1 MWKHGKDRLAGVLW
15 LSWFGCEVCT
25 LLKYR
30 HELLCNWQV
39 CKEDVLTGEIRASTE
54 KYWVTGWQC
63 DFPQFKTSIISV
75 TRFVVMSISIFF
87 RRRQL
92 MFHKG
97 DAVSVIIES
106 TKIPMFFLKSQNS
119 VLAVN
124 SCFGWKITL
133 ETIHGSVSNS
143 LKDETANEFPSSED
157 YNTLGWVT
165 SVIHLQKELI
175 KVALT

>member
-1 MWKHGKDRLAGVLW
+1 MWKHGKACVLW

-30 HELLCNWQV
+30 HELLCNWQI

-63 DFPQFKTSIISV
+63 DFPQFKTVSFQSQGLWLCP
-75 TRFVVMSISIFF
+75 SIFSF
-87 RRRQL
+87 VEGSWRL
-92 MFHKG
+92 KIFHKG

-106 TKIPMFFLKSQNS
+106 TEIPIFFLKSQNS

-124 SCFGWKITL
+124 SCFGWKIIL
-133 ETIHGSVSNS
+133 ETIHGSVFNS
-143 LKDETANEFPSSED
+143 LKDEMANEFSSSEA
-157 YNTLGWVT
+157 YTTLGWVT
-165 SVIHLQKELI
+165 SVIHLQEI
-175 KVALT
+175 ID